1 MFVDRMEELVLF
13 DMKKERQVALFSWRR
28 ALRRRGAQGR
38 TRTGTVLPPKDFK
51 SFASAVSPLGHVWR
65 HHPDSNWG

>member
-28 ALRRRGAQGR
+28 ALLRRGAQGR

-51 SFASAVSPLGHVWR
+51 SEI
-65 HHPDSNWG
+65 